1 MSIIAGFTYNETDP
15 GLCLTGVFNSFKNKN
30 YFLNNVWS
38 DKGSHIALGFSS
50 SSSADKQPMES
61 VCGRYV
67 LVFNGKVYNQLILHN
82 QLLNLGLNRS
92 SQEFS
97 DTEILSA
104 SISALGIDKTLLS
117 IAGKFTI
124 AVWDKKD
131 KVLTLARDRMG
142 EKPLYWGW
150 SGDLLIF
157 SSELA
162 AIKAHPKFEGVVNR
176 DALTLLLRHC
186 YIPAPYSIYQ
196 GIEKLLPGHVL
207 QIPLQGNLSKSKAA
221 SSKPYWSL
229 NQLVEEGIAEPF
241 NGTSEQA
248 VNVLEAQLRE
258 SITEQTSDNNSFGA
272 FLSGGVD
279 SSVITALL
287 QSQNDLPVKTFTLGF
302 DEAGYN
308 EAEHAKAVAKFLG
321 TEHTELYIKPDDA
334 LDLIPHLPSIYAEPF
349 ADSSQIPTFL
359 AQQLAKQ
366 YVSTVLSGD
375 GGDELFGGYNR
386 YIAAQKVWKP
396 VQRMPKIIRHI
407 AAGSLRSL
415 SPNSW
420 DRLFEYAKPILPKKL
435 QLSIPGEKARKLSE
449 VLMLSSGEEFYRQLT
464 SHWTD
469 PVSVVINAQ
478 EPITLLTDSAAW
490 PKTDSLQ
497 HSMMAMDVQTYMVDD
512 ALVKVERAA
521 MANSL
526 DVRVPMLDHR
536 VVDLAWKMPLNY
548 KIRNGQ
554 GKWLLRQVLYR
565 HVPKQLIER
574 PKAGFGI
581 PLASW
586 LRGPL
591 RDWAESLL
599 NESRLQQEGY
609 FYPAPIRAMWLEH
622 LSGKKNWQYHLWNV
636 LMFQAWLEVQ

>member
-1 MSIIAGFTYNETDP
+1 MCALIGFNQNDP
-15 GLCLTGVFNSFKNKN
+15 DSKNNNIFFEDLKN
-30 YFLNNVWS
+30 QNKSVYTLWS
-38 DKGSHIALGFSS
+38 DKDASITLGLTGIQPSS
-50 SSSADKQPMES
+50 YHAMES

-67 LVFNGKVYNQLILHN
+67 LAFNGELYNQLALHN
-82 QLLNLGLNRS
+82 QLTSLGLNVS
-92 SQEFS
+92 SQEIS
-97 DTEILSA
+97 DTETLLA
-104 SISALGIDKTLLS
+104 CISAWGIEKTLLS
-117 IAGKFTI
+117 TVGKFAI
-124 AVWDKKD
+124 AVWDKHE
-131 KVLTLARDRMG
+131 KVLTLARDRLG

-150 SGDLLIF
+150 SGDQFVF

-162 AIKAHPKFEGVVNR
+162 AIKAHPQFEAVVNR

-196 GIEKLLPGHVL
+196 GIEKLLPGHIV
-207 QIPLQGNLSKSKAA
+207 QIPFQGDLSKSKAA
-221 SSKPYWSL
+221 LSKPYWSL
-229 NQLVEEGIAEPF
+229 NQVVEQGVSEPF
-241 NGTSEQA
+241 NGTPEEA
-248 VNVLEAQLRE
+248 ANALEAQLKE
-258 SITEQTSDNNSFGA
+258 SIAEQSFVDDSLGS

-287 QSQNDLPVKTFTLGF
+287 QSQSENPVRTFTLGF
-302 DEAGYN
+302 NEPGYN
-308 EAEHAKAVAKFLG
+308 EAGHAKAVAKHLG

-334 LDLIPHLPSIYAEPF
+334 LDVIPRLPNIYAEPF

-366 YVSTVLSGD
+366 HVSTILSGD

-386 YIAAQKVWKP
+386 YIAAQKVWGP
-396 VQRMPKIIRHI
+396 VQRMPKFVRHMV
-407 AAGSLRSL
+407 ASGLRTL

-420 DRLFEYAKPILPKKL
+420 DRLFEFTKPVLPKKL

-449 VLMLSSGEEFYRQLT
+449 VLTLSSGEAFYRQLT

-469 PVSVVINAQ
+469 PASVVINAH
-478 EPITLLTDSAAW
+478 EPITLLTDLSAW
-490 PKTDSLQ
+490 PKTDSLE
-497 HSMMAMDVQTYMVDD
+497 HSMMAMDAQTYMVDD
-512 ALVKVERAA
+512 VLVKVERAA
-521 MANSL
+521 MASGI

-536 VVDLAWKMPLNY
+536 VVELAWKMPLNY

-599 NESRLQQEGY
+599 DERRLQQEGY
-609 FYPAPIRAMWLEH
+609 FYPAPVRAMWLEH

-636 LMFQAWLEVQ
+636 LMFQAWLETQ